1 MNVAGFMS
9 VARVLVATIALA
21 GTTLAT
27 EALAQAA
34 GSAPAADTSSAGA
47 ASRRFVARDI
57 EPVYRGGTID
67 TLATI
72 RKRGVLR
79 VGVALSEPTVMHD
92 ADGKLVGFSIDAARR
107 LADDLGVGLEFVET
121 SWSGIIPDLLNREFD
136 LIMSGLWVT
145 VPRALVINFTT
156 PTAVE
161 GIHVIAGRDAAARL
175 KTPADLDQAGT
186 KIVVYA
192 GTLQERLAARRFPKA
207 TLVKVS
213 GDADHL
219 APVLAGEADMVVGSR
234 LHPDA
239 RSDFDLLNRWGNRCF
254 VVLAK
259 LLLGVAC
266 TDLLSGYRAF
276 TRGVVQCVPIES
288 EGFEVDTELTVRAI
302 RARLRVVERPV
313 GLARRPP
320 GSRSKL
326 RPVRDGLAIL
336 RLMLALRRDDGLRRG

>member
-9 VARVLVATIALA
+9 VARLLVATIALA

-34 GSAPAADTSSAGA
+34 GSAPAADTPSAGA
-47 ASRRFVARDI
+47 ASRRLVARDI

-161 GIHVIAGRDAAARL
+161 GIHVIAGREAAARL
-175 KTPADLDQAGT
+175 KTPADLDRAGT

-219 APVLAGEADMVVGSR
+219 APVLAGEADAALVPTFAPEVIVRAAPDR
-234 LHPDA
+234 LALPFA
-239 RSDFDLLNRWGNRCF
+239 KPLSSASAAIGVRKGDFDF
-254 VVLAK
+254 VNFLESWLA
-259 LLLGVAC
+259 
-266 TDLLSGYRAF
+266 
-276 TRGVVQCVPIES
+276 VQRD
-288 EGFEVDTELTVRAI
+288 EGWLD
-302 RARLRVVERPV
+302 ERT
-313 GLARRPP
+313 AYWAD
-320 GSRSKL
+320 SKNWL
-326 RPVRDGLAIL
+326 K
-336 RLMLALRRDDGLRRG
+336 

>member
-1 MNVAGFMS
+1 MKLAGFMS
-9 VARVLVATIALA
+9 VARLLVATIALA
-21 GTTLAT
+21 GTTWAT

-34 GSAPAADTSSAGA
+34 GLAPAADTPSADT
-47 ASRRFVARDI
+47 ASRRLVARDI

-121 SWSGIIPDLLNREFD
+121 SWSGIIPDLLNRESD

-161 GIHVIAGRDAAARL
+161 GIHVIASRAAAVRL
-175 KTPADLDQAGT
+175 KSPADLDRPGT
-186 KIVVYA
+186 KIAVYD

-219 APVLAGEADMVVGSR
+219 APVLAGEADAA
-234 LHPDA
+234 L
-239 RSDFDLLNRWGNRCF
+239 
-254 VVLAK
+254 
-259 LLLGVAC
+259 
-266 TDLLSGYRAF
+266 
-276 TRGVVQCVPIES
+276 VPTFAPQVI
-288 EGFEVDTELTVRAI
+288 VRA
-302 RARLRVVERPV
+302 APDRLAAPFAQPLSSASAAIGVRKGDPDFLNFLESWLAVQRDEGWLGERTAYWSDPANW
-313 GLARRPP
+313 L
-320 GSRSKL
+320 K
-326 RPVRDGLAIL
+326 
-336 RLMLALRRDDGLRRG
+336 

>member
-9 VARVLVATIALA
+9 AARLLVATIALA

-34 GSAPAADTSSAGA
+34 GSAPAADTPSAGA
-47 ASRRFVARDI
+47 ASRRLVARDI

-161 GIHVIAGRDAAARL
+161 GIHVIAGREAAARL
-175 KTPADLDQAGT
+175 KTPADLDRAGT

-219 APVLAGEADMVVGSR
+219 APVLAGEADAALVPTFAPEVIVRAAPDR
-234 LHPDA
+234 LALPFA
-239 RSDFDLLNRWGNRCF
+239 KPLSSASAAIGVRKGDFDF
-254 VVLAK
+254 VNFLESWLA
-259 LLLGVAC
+259 
-266 TDLLSGYRAF
+266 
-276 TRGVVQCVPIES
+276 VQRD
-288 EGFEVDTELTVRAI
+288 EGWLD
-302 RARLRVVERPV
+302 ERTSFWADPTNW
-313 GLARRPP
+313 L
-320 GSRSKL
+320 K
-326 RPVRDGLAIL
+326 
-336 RLMLALRRDDGLRRG
+336 

>member
-9 VARVLVATIALA
+9 VARLLVATIALA

-27 EALAQAA
+27 DALAQAA
-34 GSAPAADTSSAGA
+34 GSAPAADTPSAGE

-79 VGVALSEPTVMHD
+79 VGVALAEPTVMHD
-92 ADGKLVGFSIDAARR
+92 AEGKLVGFSIDAARR

-121 SWSGIIPDLLNREFD
+121 SWSGIIPDLLNRESD

-161 GIHVIAGRDAAARL
+161 GIHVIAGRAAASRL
-175 KTPADLDQAGT
+175 KSPADLDRPGT
-186 KIVVYA
+186 KIAVYA
-192 GTLQERLAARRFPKA
+192 GTLQERLAARSFPNA
-207 TLVKVS
+207 TLLKVS

-219 APVLAGEADMVVGSR
+219 APVLAGEADAA
-234 LHPDA
+234 L
-239 RSDFDLLNRWGNRCF
+239 
-254 VVLAK
+254 
-259 LLLGVAC
+259 
-266 TDLLSGYRAF
+266 
-276 TRGVVQCVPIES
+276 VPTFAPQVI
-288 EGFEVDTELTVRAI
+288 VRA
-302 RARLRVVERPV
+302 APDRLAAPFAQPLSSASAAIGVRKGDPDFLNFLDSWLAVQRDEGWLDERTSFWADPTNW
-313 GLARRPP
+313 L
-320 GSRSKL
+320 K
-326 RPVRDGLAIL
+326 
-336 RLMLALRRDDGLRRG
+336 

>member
-9 VARVLVATIALA
+9 VARLLVATIALA

-34 GSAPAADTSSAGA
+34 GSAPAADTPSAGA
-47 ASRRFVARDI
+47 ASRRLVARDI

-161 GIHVIAGRDAAARL
+161 GIHVIAGREAAARL
-175 KTPADLDQAGT
+175 KTPADLDRAGT

-219 APVLAGEADMVVGSR
+219 APVLAGEADAALVPTFAPEVIVRAAPDR
-234 LHPDA
+234 LALPFA
-239 RSDFDLLNRWGNRCF
+239 KPLSSASAAIGVRKGDFDF
-254 VVLAK
+254 VNFLESWLA
-259 LLLGVAC
+259 
-266 TDLLSGYRAF
+266 
-276 TRGVVQCVPIES
+276 VQRD
-288 EGFEVDTELTVRAI
+288 EGWLD
-302 RARLRVVERPV
+302 ERTSFWADPTNW
-313 GLARRPP
+313 L
-320 GSRSKL
+320 K
-326 RPVRDGLAIL
+326 
-336 RLMLALRRDDGLRRG
+336 

>member
-9 VARVLVATIALA
+9 VARLLVATIALA

-34 GSAPAADTSSAGA
+34 GSAPAADTPSAGA
-47 ASRRFVARDI
+47 ASRRLVARDI

-107 LADDLGVGLEFVET
+107 LADDLGVGLAFVET

-161 GIHVIAGRDAAARL
+161 GIHVIAGREAAARL
-175 KTPADLDQAGT
+175 KTPADLDRAGT

-219 APVLAGEADMVVGSR
+219 APVLAGEADAALVPTFAPEVIVRAAPDR
-234 LHPDA
+234 LALPFA
-239 RSDFDLLNRWGNRCF
+239 KPLSSASAAIGVRKGDFDF
-254 VVLAK
+254 VNFLESWLA
-259 LLLGVAC
+259 
-266 TDLLSGYRAF
+266 
-276 TRGVVQCVPIES
+276 VQRD
-288 EGFEVDTELTVRAI
+288 EGWLD
-302 RARLRVVERPV
+302 ERTSFWADPTNW
-313 GLARRPP
+313 L
-320 GSRSKL
+320 K
-326 RPVRDGLAIL
+326 
-336 RLMLALRRDDGLRRG
+336 